1 MSKKENNVNETPAT
15 RLQDCM
21 KAKKM
26 SVGTLSIMAKCSR
39 QHIYNILN
47 GNRDLKYE
55 YAVVFSRI
63 LGVRKEYLMCEDA
76 CKTDAEYE
84 RERDLYWKNKNRLEE
99 IHGLVIDMH
108 SKAFIDFIN
117 TTPYYSISESDG
129 IYELFQGQSGHVF
142 MMSNN
147 PLAMTINEDNNP
159 EYFDTEDID
168 EMNEFPKE
176 PGIQS
181 VCLSKE
187 MFNNLIEAIEGL
199 IESHFEMMRNAIQIN
214 DFRNSR

>member
-1 MSKKENNVNETPAT
+1 MSKKGNNVNETPAT

-55 YAVVFSRI
+55 YAVTFSRI
-63 LGVRKEYLMCEDA
+63 LGVRKEYLMCEDG
-76 CKTDAEYE
+76 CKTDDEYE

-99 IHGLVIDMH
+99 VHDLVIDMH

-117 TTPYYSISESDG
+117 TTAYYSISESDG
-129 IYELFQGQSGHVF
+129 IYELIQGQAGYTI
-142 MMSNN
+142 MMNNN
-147 PLAMTINEDNNP
+147 PLAMTIEEDNEP
-159 EYFDTEDID
+159 EYFDISDID
-168 EMNEFPKE
+168 EVKEFPEE
-176 PGIQS
+176 PEVKSIY
-181 VCLSKE
+181 LSRQ
-187 MFNNLIEAIEGL
+187 MFNSLIESIEGL